1 MGRRRKKTIRITKRT
16 LPKVFSCPQCGM
28 ISVRILRNPKEK
40 SKIVC
45 GSCGLRWEEAAISNR
60 ESIDVYNQFI
70 DEFTM
75 KRG

>member
-1 MGRRRKKTIRITKRT
+1 
-16 LPKVFSCPQCGM
+16 M